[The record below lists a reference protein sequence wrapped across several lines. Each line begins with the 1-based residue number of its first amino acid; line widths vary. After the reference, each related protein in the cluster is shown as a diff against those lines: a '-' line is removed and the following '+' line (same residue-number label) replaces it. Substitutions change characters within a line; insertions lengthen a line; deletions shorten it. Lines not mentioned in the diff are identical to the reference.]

1 MGAFLS
7 LPILAIA
14 VVLLYVSL
22 HNGLVR
28 KVNRVD
34 QASSSIDVMLKKRY
48 DLIPNLVAAVQQYME
63 HERSLL
69 EALTDL
75 RTRALSPQATPEDR
89 NQLDV
94 ATTAALRQFTVAVE
108 NYPQLKASETFL
120 QLQGS
125 LNEVEEQLSASRRFY
140 NAAVTEYHDALRT
153 WPSSIVAG
161 QMGLQPRELF
171 AAVEAERQ
179 PVDVGALFDRAK

>member
-1 MGAFLS
+1 MGAILS
-7 LPILAIA
+7 LPILALVA
-14 VVLLYVSL
+14 VLGYVVL

-34 QASSSIDVMLKKRY
+34 QASSSIDVMLKKRW
-48 DLIPNLVAAVQQYME
+48 DLIPNLVAAVEQYMD

-69 EALTDL
+69 ETLTEL
-75 RTRALSPQATPEDR
+75 RARALSPQATAEDR
-89 NQLDV
+89 NQMDV
-94 ATTAALRQFTVAVE
+94 ATSAALRQFTVAVE
-108 NYPQLKASETFL
+108 NYPQLKASDNFL

-125 LNEVEEQLSASRRFY
+125 LNEVEEQLSAARRFY
-140 NAAVTEYHDALRT
+140 NAAVTEYHDGLRT

-161 QMGLQPRELF
+161 QMGLQPRELY
-171 AAVEAERQ
+171 AVADAERQ